1 MKTFSY
7 LSLAI
12 LLVFS
17 IPHIS
22 FACGG
27 CRDSY
32 LGDKKAQ
39 ESKDSYDDQEQ
50 EIFASIEEL
59 NALLDNEIIKAQE
72 SALRENEILLGLEK
86 NKNINEKSQNF
97 YFKQQNEIQSIINNV
112 KAIQE

>member
-1 MKTFSY
+1 MKAFSH

-12 LLVFS
+12 LLALS
-17 IPHIS
+17 IPYLS

-32 LGDKKAQ
+32 LRSQKAEQ
-39 ESKDSYDDQEQ
+39 GKESYNSQEQ
-50 EIFASIEEL
+50 EIFTSIEEL
-59 NALLDNEIIKAQE
+59 NALLNNEIIKAQE
-72 SALRENEILLGLEK
+72 SALRENEILLNLEK

-112 KAIQE
+112 KTMQE

>member
-1 MKTFSY
+1 MRIFRN
-7 LSLAI
+7 
-12 LLVFS
+12 LLFVIFFALS
-17 IPHIS
+17 IPHLS
-22 FACGG
+22 VACGG

-72 SALRENEILLGLEK
+72 SALRENEILLNLEK

-97 YFKQQNEIQSIINNV
+97 YFKQQNEIQSVVNTI
-112 KAIQE
+112 KSMKE

>member
-1 MKTFSY
+1 MKTFSH

-12 LLVFS
+12 LLALI
-17 IPHIS
+17 IPHLS

-32 LGDKKAQ
+32 LGSQKAEQ
-39 ESKDSYDDQEQ
+39 GKESYNSQEQ
-50 EIFASIEEL
+50 EIFTSIEEL

-72 SALRENEILLGLEK
+72 SALRENEILLNLEK

-112 KAIQE
+112 KAIE